1 MSRIEKMI
9 GGKVMKKL
17 LITIG
22 MVFSFGLVLAGCQS
36 GDTNANTEE
45 TTAATTTETKAAEVA
60 DELTL
65 YVVRHGKTMLNTTDR
80 VQGWSDAVLTPAGEE
95 VVTAAGIGLKDVD
108 FQAVYSSDSG
118 RAIQT
123 ANLIMEKN
131 EASADLE
138 VQTDKRFREF
148 NFGTYE
154 GDLNHTMWQDIADD
168 HGVTLEEFLANIEP
182 KDFANSVAKL
192 DKAHMKKEGV
202 EEGINW
208 PAEDYKTITDRLT
221 AGLDA
226 VVEAESKNPGS
237 GNVLI
242 TSHGLSISALLD
254 TLFEE
259 FEVPEGGLKNASVN
273 IITYKDGK
281 YTLGAV
287 NDLSYVEAGEK
298 AK

>member
-192 DKAHMKKEGV
+192 DKAHMKKEGI

-242 TSHGLSISALLD
+242 TSHGLASRLCW
-254 TLFEE
+254 TLC
-259 FEVPEGGLKNASVN
+259 LKSL
-273 IITYKDGK
+273 K
-281 YTLGAV
+281 YQ
-287 NDLSYVEAGEK
+287 K
-298 AK
+298 AA